1 MILCLYY
8 SIIGGAL
15 HVHNMFQPLQNKVQS
30 LRKAQNLLPKFVPV
44 LTQRHKQERPT
55 SPWRFLRKYLADRC
69 PFEPLFC
76 PECTGQAWKQ
86 PQKCVLVMP
95 WDCHGMGELS
105 PLLQGVMIPQK
116 KKYFHSFIFYF
127 IILFATHDGW
137 IQQERQSSLETDL
150 SAAK

>member
-15 HVHNMFQPLQNKVQS
+15 HVHNMFQLLQHKVQS

-55 SPWRFLRKYLADRC
+55 SPWRFLRKYLADHC
-69 PFEPLFC
+69 PFVPLFC
-76 PECTGQAWKQ
+76 PECSGQARKQ

-95 WDCHGMGELS
+95 RDCHGMGELS

-116 KKYFHSFIFYF
+116 KNIFIHSFFILLYF
-127 IILFATHDGW
+127 LLLMMDEFSRKDN
-137 IQQERQSSLETDL
+137 LV
-150 SAAK
+150 